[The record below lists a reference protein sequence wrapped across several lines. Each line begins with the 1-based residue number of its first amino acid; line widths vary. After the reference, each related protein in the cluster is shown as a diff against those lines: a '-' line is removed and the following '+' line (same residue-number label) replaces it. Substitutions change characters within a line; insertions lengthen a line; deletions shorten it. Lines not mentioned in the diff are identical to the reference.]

1 MRIAIIA
8 AAAALAVSS
17 PAFAKGNP
25 QMKAC
30 AAKWDAMKKAGQ
42 TGGQTYKQFSTTCLS
57 SGTSNA
63 APTTPAPATAPATS
77 AKTSSTASASS
88 AGAPAGA
95 TAKCKDGT
103 YSMSAHHSG
112 SCSHHGGVAQF
123 LK

>member
-8 AAAALAVSS
+8 AAAAVALSG
-17 PAFAKGNP
+17 PALAKGNP

-57 SGTSNA
+57 SGTQS
-63 APTTPAPATAPATS
+63 APPTAPAPESPS
-77 AKTSSTASASS
+77 APPAKPSAAATASA